1 MSPHFTRDTQKLASV
16 ACAVLA
22 LAVLPA
28 QSQPERDPTVAPQ
41 QSTATP
47 AANAAQAQQPA
58 NPLPAGAQSLSVV
71 VRDGTP
77 YLVCDTRLYAVGQS
91 VGNVK
96 IERIT
101 ETEVWLRSGKQ
112 LQKIQRFSG
121 IQRRV
126 AQP

>member
-1 MSPHFTRDTQKLASV
+1 MNPHLVRDAHKFANM

-22 LAVLPA
+22 LATLPA
-28 QSQPERDPTVAPQ
+28 LSQPERDPTVAPQ
-41 QSTATP
+41 QSTAAP
-47 AANAAQAQQPA
+47 ATNAAQAQLPT
-58 NPLPAGAQSLSVV
+58 NTLPASAQSLSVV

-77 YLVCDTRLYAVGQS
+77 YLVSDTRLYAVGQTI
-91 VGNVK
+91 GNVK

-121 IQRRV
+121 IQRRA

>member
-1 MSPHFTRDTQKLASV
+1 MNPNFARNSQILANV

-22 LAVLPA
+22 LACAQALA
-28 QSQPERDPTVAPQ
+28 QSERDPTLAPQ
-41 QSTATP
+41 QSVAAP
-47 AANAAQAQQPA
+47 AANAAQSQVSAPA
-58 NPLPAGAQSLSVV
+58 LPAGAESLSVV

-77 YLVCDTRLYAVGQS
+77 YLVSDTRLYAVGQT
-91 VGNVK
+91 VGGFK

-121 IQRRV
+121 IQRRA

>member
-1 MSPHFTRDTQKLASV
+1 MNSRFARSAQTLSNV

-22 LAVLPA
+22 LACLPA

-58 NPLPAGAQSLSVV
+58 NPLPAAAQSLSVV
-71 VRDGTP
+71 VRNGTP
-77 YLVCDTRLYAVGQS
+77 YLVSDTRLYAVGQS

>member
-1 MSPHFTRDTQKLASV
+1 MSPGFARNAQAFANV

-22 LAVLPA
+22 LACLPA
-28 QSQPERDPTVAPQ
+28 LSQPERDPTAAPQ
-41 QSTATP
+41 QSPAAP
-47 AANAAQAQQPA
+47 AANAAQAPQTA
-58 NPLPAGAQSLSVV
+58 NPLPAAAQSLSVV

-77 YLVCDTRLYAVGQS
+77 YLVSDTRLYAVGQT
-91 VGNVK
+91 VGGVK

-121 IQRRV
+121 IQRRA